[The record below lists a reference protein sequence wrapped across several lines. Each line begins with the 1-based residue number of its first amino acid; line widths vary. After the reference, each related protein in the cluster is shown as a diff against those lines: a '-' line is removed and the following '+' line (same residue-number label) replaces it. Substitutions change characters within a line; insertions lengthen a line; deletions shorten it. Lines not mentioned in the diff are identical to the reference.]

1 MKHNLERSMIPRFQA
16 QLAEEERSRAT
27 IGKYIHDVDVF
38 FSFVQDAPVDK
49 EKVMEYKQYLI
60 EKYAPASV
68 NSMLIAINRFL
79 RFLGLRDCCVRLL
92 EIPAYRW

>member
-38 FSFVQDAPVDK
+38 FSFVQVAPVDK

-68 NSMLIAINRFL
+68 NS
-79 RFLGLRDCCVRLL
+79 
-92 EIPAYRW
+92 IPMRSGQFVPEPART

>member
-60 EKYAPASV
+60 ESSGQKQIFKGCKEE
-68 NSMLIAINRFL
+68 NK
-79 RFLGLRDCCVRLL
+79 
-92 EIPAYRW
+92 